1 MTKNGVSASTGHLA
15 ISDMTMIGLVTAV
28 TCVLG
33 PMSIPI
39 FISPVPITLTNLV
52 LYVSLYILKTKRAFI
67 SYLIYLLLGTAGL
80 PVFSGFSGGLGKLMG
95 PTGGYLAGFLFL
107 ILIAGYFVEHW
118 PDNRLICGAGMV
130 LGTGICYV
138 FGTLWL
144 CRQLDLSFIE
154 GLGIG
159 VFPYLIGDGAK
170 IVLAVITGPIISKR
184 ISQALGK
191 I

>member
-1 MTKNGVSASTGHLA
+1 MAKNGVSASTGHLA
-15 ISDMTMIGLVTAV
+15 ISDMAMIGLVTAV

-52 LYVSLYILKTKRAFI
+52 LYLSLYILKTRRAFI
-67 SYLIYLLLGTAGL
+67 SYVVYLLLGTVGL

-118 PDNRLICGAGMV
+118 PDNRLICGAGMI
-130 LGTGICYV
+130 LGTGICYG

-144 CRQLDLSFIE
+144 CRQLELSFME

-170 IVLAVITGPIISKR
+170 IVLAVMTGPIISKR

>member
-1 MTKNGVSASTGHLA
+1 MTKNEVSASASHLA

-33 PMSIPI
+33 PMSIPV

-52 LYVSLYILKTKRAFI
+52 LYLSLYILKTKRAFI
-67 SYLIYLLLGTAGL
+67 SYLVYLLLGTAGL

-107 ILIAGYFVEHW
+107 ILIAGYFTERW
-118 PDNRLICGAGMV
+118 PDNRLMCGVGMI
-130 LGTGICYV
+130 LGTGVCYG

-144 CRQLDLSFIE
+144 CRQLELSFIE

-159 VFPYLIGDGAK
+159 VFPYLVGDGAK
-170 IVLAVITGPIISKR
+170 IVLAVMTGPAISKR
-184 ISQALGK
+184 ISQAVGK